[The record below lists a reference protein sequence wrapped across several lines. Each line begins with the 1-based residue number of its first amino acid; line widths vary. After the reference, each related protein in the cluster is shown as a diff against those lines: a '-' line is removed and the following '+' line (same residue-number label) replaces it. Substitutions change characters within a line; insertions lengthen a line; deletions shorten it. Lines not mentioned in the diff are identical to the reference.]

1 MYTAIRLLEAGFE
14 VVGLDNLNDY
24 YEPELKQY
32 RLAKLMPYANFRF
45 VEMDLADLE
54 GMAALFKTE

>member
-1 MYTAIRLLEAGFE
+1 MYTAIRLLDAGHE

-32 RLAKLMPYANFRF
+32 RLTKLLHHANFRF
-45 VEMDLADLE
+45 VEWYKGYREL
-54 GMAALFKTE
+54 